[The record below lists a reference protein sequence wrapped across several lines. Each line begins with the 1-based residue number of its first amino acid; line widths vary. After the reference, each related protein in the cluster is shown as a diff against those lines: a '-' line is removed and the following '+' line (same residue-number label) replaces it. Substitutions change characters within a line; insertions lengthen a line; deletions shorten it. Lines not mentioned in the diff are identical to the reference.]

1 MNKNEKKDF
10 INGVYKKDGINDG
23 YATTLATLTRAKS
36 KLKTTAEVGDV
47 VLLVV
52 KKGYEN
58 TSGHVGTVTAVT
70 DKDYTFETVLNGI
83 VKTMTLKYNF
93 LDKKG
98 FVTVGFFKVK

>member
-1 MNKNEKKDF
+1 MKKEGKKDF
-10 INGVYKKDGINDG
+10 INGIYKKEGINDG
-23 YATTLATLTRAKS
+23 YATTLATLTKLKS

-52 KKGYEN
+52 KKGFEN
-58 TSGHVGTVTAVT
+58 VSGHVGTVTAVT
-70 DKDYTFETVLNGI
+70 DKDYTFETSLNGV
-83 VKTMTLKYNF
+83 VKTMVSKFNF